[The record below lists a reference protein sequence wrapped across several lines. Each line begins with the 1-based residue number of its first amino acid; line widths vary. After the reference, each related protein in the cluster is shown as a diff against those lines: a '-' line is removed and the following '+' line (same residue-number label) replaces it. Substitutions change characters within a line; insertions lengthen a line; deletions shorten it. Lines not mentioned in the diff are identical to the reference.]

1 MNLSPLEKFLP
12 ENASQFL
19 YQWLETKPVIIKI
32 KSNRKSKL
40 GDYKFLRET
49 KSHQI
54 TINRDLKPEAF
65 FFVLTHEIAHLLVRS
80 TYSHNVKS
88 HGVEWKQ
95 TFGQLLVESLDV
107 YSGELQPLILKH
119 ARNPKASMA
128 ADKGLRQLLFM
139 EEEQIGYMVENLQ
152 DKQKFRLGKRIFE
165 KGAKRKIRY
174 ICKEIPTGK
183 MYWVN
188 GQAIVDEILAE

>member
-1 MNLSPLEKFLP
+1 MNLSPLEKYLP

-19 YQWLETKPVIIKI
+19 YQWLEKKPVIIKI
-32 KSNRKSKL
+32 KSSRKSKL
-40 GDYKFLRET
+40 GDYKFFGESKT
-49 KSHQI
+49 HQI
-54 TINRDLKPEAF
+54 TINRELKPEAF
-65 FFVLTHEIAHLLVRS
+65 FFVLTHEIAHLMVRINFPPS
-80 TYSHNVKS
+80 AKS
-88 HGVEWKQ
+88 HGIEWKQ
-95 TFGQLLVESLDV
+95 TFGKLLVDSIHI
-107 YSGELQPLILKH
+107 YSREIKPHILKH

-128 ADKGLRQLLFM
+128 ADKALRQSLFM
-139 EEEQIGYMVENLQ
+139 EEEQMGLLVENLA
-152 DKQKFRLGKRIFE
+152 DNQKFRLGKRIFE

>member
-128 ADKGLRQLLFM
+128 ADKNLRQLLFM
-139 EEEQIGYMVENLQ
+139 EEEQIGYLVENLK
-152 DKQKFRLGKRIFE
+152 DNQKFRLGKRIFE

-183 MYWVN
+183 MYWVS

>member
-95 TFGQLLVESLDV
+95 IFGQLLVESLDV
-107 YSGELQPLILKH
+107 YSDELQPLILKH

-128 ADKGLRQLLFM
+128 ADKNLRQLLFM
-139 EEEQIGYMVENLQ
+139 EEEQIGYLVENLK

-183 MYWVN
+183 MYWVS

>member
-1 MNLSPLEKFLP
+1 MNVSPLEKFLP

-95 TFGQLLVESLDV
+95 IFGQLLVESLDV
-107 YSGELQPLILKH
+107 YSDELQPLILKH

-128 ADKGLRQLLFM
+128 ADKNLRQLLFM
-139 EEEQIGYMVENLQ
+139 EEEQIGYLVENLK
-152 DKQKFRLGKRIFE
+152 DNQKFRLGKRIFE